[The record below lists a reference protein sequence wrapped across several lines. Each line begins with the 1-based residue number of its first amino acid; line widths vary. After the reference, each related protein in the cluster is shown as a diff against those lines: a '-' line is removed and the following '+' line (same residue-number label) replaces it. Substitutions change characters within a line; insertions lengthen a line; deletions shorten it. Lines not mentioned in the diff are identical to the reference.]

1 MMKHDT
7 DTLWTSFIGGGT
19 ATTAYLLGGFDHLLN
34 AFIILMVCDYLTGI
48 LAGFYDKQVSSK
60 TAFKGLMKKGAMFIL
75 VIVANQLDIIT
86 GSGDVARNAIITF
99 LIGVEGISIFENLG
113 RLGIK
118 VPKQLSQAF
127 SQLKD
132 KEGK

>member
-1 MMKHDT
+1 
-7 DTLWTSFIGGGT
+7 
-19 ATTAYLLGGFDHLLN
+19 
-34 AFIILMVCDYLTGI
+34 
-48 LAGFYDKQVSSK
+48 
-60 TAFKGLMKKGAMFIL
+60 
-75 VIVANQLDIIT
+75 VANQLDIIT

-118 VPKQLSQAF
+118 VPVQLSQAF

-132 KEGK
+132 KEEK